1 MFKEVILAEN
11 AGFCFGVKR
20 AVDTSLEAKKSSK
33 ENIYTFGP
41 LVHNK
46 NVINKLNGEGIYEVN
61 DEGLQKVS
69 SEDTIVIRS
78 HGVAPQ
84 LMKKIKD
91 TGAHVID
98 ATCPYVTA
106 IHKNIK
112 KYYDLGYQIVIVGD
126 EKHQEVIGSNGWCN
140 NTAIITRD
148 GSEINITADKVCIV
162 AQTTEKISNLEKVKE
177 AVSKQC
183 KEVVT
188 FNTICSATKERQK
201 SAEET
206 SKIVDVM
213 LVVGSSTSS
222 NTTKLYEIC
231 KKNCENTFF
240 IDNSNEIPSW
250 IMESN
255 EVKKVGVTAGA
266 STPDWIIQEVL
277 DKLYSNLEK

>member
-20 AVDTSLEAKKSSK
+20 AVDTSTEAKKSS
-33 ENIYTFGP
+33 EDNIYTFGP

-46 NVINKLNGEGIYEVN
+46 NVINKLSAEGINEVN
-61 DEGLQKVS
+61 DSSLVKVGKG
-69 SEDTIVIRS
+69 DTIVIRS

-84 LMKKIKD
+84 VMDKIKG
-91 TGAHVID
+91 TGAQVID
-98 ATCPYVTA
+98 ATCPYVSA

-126 EKHQEVIGSNGWCN
+126 EKHPEVIGSNGWCN

-148 GSEINITADKVCIV
+148 GSEIDITADKVCIV
-162 AQTTEKISNLEKVKE
+162 AQTTEKISNLEKVKDL
-177 AVSKQC
+177 VSKQC
-183 KEVVT
+183 KDLVT

-206 SKIVDVM
+206 SKLVDVM
-213 LVVGSSTSS
+213 LVVGSKTSS

-231 KKNCENTFF
+231 KVNCDNTFF
-240 IDNSNEIPSW
+240 IDNSNEIPMW
-250 IMESN
+250 IMESEN
-255 EVKKVGVTAGA
+255 VKKVGVTAGA
-266 STPDWIIQEVL
+266 STPDWIIQGVL
-277 DKLYSNLEK
+277 DKLYGNMEK

>member
-126 EKHQEVIGSNGWCN
+126 EKHPEVIGSNGWCN

-188 FNTICSATKERQK
+188 FNTICSVTKERQK

>member
-69 SEDTIVIRS
+69 SEDTIVIRA

-126 EKHQEVIGSNGWCN
+126 EKHPEVIGSNGWCN

>member
-126 EKHQEVIGSNGWCN
+126 EKHPEVIGSNGWCN

>member
-20 AVDTSLEAKKSSK
+20 AVDTSIEAKQSSK
-33 ENIYTFGP
+33 EKIYTFGP

-46 NVINKLNGEGIYEVN
+46 NVINRLSEEGIFEVN
-61 DEGLQKVS
+61 DQGLQQVGN
-69 SEDTIVIRS
+69 EDTIVIRS

-84 LMKKIKD
+84 LMERIQG
-91 TGAHVID
+91 TGAQVID
-98 ATCPYVTA
+98 ATCPFVTA
-106 IHKNIK
+106 IHKNVK

-126 EKHQEVIGSNGWCN
+126 EKHPEVIGSNGWCE

-148 GSEINITADKVCIV
+148 GSDIEISADKVCIV

-177 AVSKQC
+177 ALSKQC

-213 LVVGSSTSS
+213 LVVGSNTSS

-231 KKNCENTFF
+231 RKNCENTYF

-250 IMESN
+250 IMEGEN
-255 EVKKVGVTAGA
+255 VKKVGVTAGA
-266 STPDWIIQEVL
+266 STPDWIIQDVL
-277 DKLYSNLEK
+277 DKLHSNMEK

>member
-98 ATCPYVTA
+98 VTCPYVTA

-126 EKHQEVIGSNGWCN
+126 EKHPEVIGSNGWCN

>member
-20 AVDTSLEAKKSSK
+20 AVDTSLEAKKSST

-46 NVINKLNGEGIYEVN
+46 NVINKLSEEGIYEVN
-61 DEGLQKVS
+61 DEELRKVGN
-69 SEDTIVIRS
+69 EDTIVIRS

-84 LMKKIKD
+84 LMKKIQD
-91 TGAHVID
+91 TGAKVID
-98 ATCPYVTA
+98 ATCPFVTA

-126 EKHQEVIGSNGWCN
+126 EKHPEVIGSNGWCN

-148 GSEINITADKVCIV
+148 GGNIEINAEKVCIV

-177 AVSKQC
+177 VVSEQC

-231 KKNCENTFF
+231 KRNCENTYF

-250 IMESN
+250 IMESDK
-255 EVKKVGVTAGA
+255 VKKVGVTAGA
-266 STPDWIIQEVL
+266 STPDWIIEDVL
-277 DKLYSNLEK
+277 DKLRNNMEK

>member
-11 AGFCFGVKR
+11 AGFCSGVKR

-126 EKHQEVIGSNGWCN
+126 EKHPEVIGSNGWCN